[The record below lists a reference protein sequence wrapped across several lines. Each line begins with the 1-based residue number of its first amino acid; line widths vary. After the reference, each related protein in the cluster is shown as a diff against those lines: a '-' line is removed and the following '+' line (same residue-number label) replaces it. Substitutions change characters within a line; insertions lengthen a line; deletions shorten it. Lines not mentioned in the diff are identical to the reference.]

1 MRVMALDYGDATVGV
16 AVSDPLFLTAQGI
29 EIIRREK
36 ESHLRPTLRRI
47 GELITEYQV
56 EAIVLG
62 LPLNMDGSKGPR
74 ALKTEKF
81 RDMLK
86 KRFSLPVYMT
96 DERLSSFEAEEEMR
110 EAGIKPSEFKK
121 HVDRIAAQI
130 ILEEWM
136 NTDGTKNNQLCDG

>member
-36 ESHLRPTLRRI
+36 ETHLRPTLRRI
-47 GELITEYQV
+47 GELIDEYHV

-81 RDMLK
+81 RDTLE
-86 KRFSLPVYMT
+86 KRFRLPVYMT

-130 ILEEWM
+130 ILEEWRR
-136 NTDGTKNNQLCDG
+136 NHGKWR

>member
-1 MRVMALDYGDATVGV
+1 MALDYGDATVGV

-36 ESHLRPTLRRI
+36 ETHLRPTLRRI
-47 GELITEYQV
+47 GKLIDEYHV

-81 RDMLK
+81 RDTLE
-86 KRFSLPVYMT
+86 KRFRLPVYMT

-136 NTDGTKNNQLCDG
+136 NLHGTKNNPL

>member
-36 ESHLRPTLRRI
+36 ETHLRPTLRRI
-47 GELITEYQV
+47 GELIDKYHV

-81 RDMLK
+81 RDTLE
-86 KRFSLPVYMT
+86 KRFRLPVYMT

-136 NTDGTKNNQLCDG
+136 NLHGTKNNPL

>member
-36 ESHLRPTLRRI
+36 ETHLRPTLRRI
-47 GELITEYQV
+47 GKLIDEYHV

-81 RDMLK
+81 RDTLE
-86 KRFSLPVYMT
+86 KRFRLPVYMT

-136 NTDGTKNNQLCDG
+136 NLHGTKNNPL

>member
-1 MRVMALDYGDATVGV
+1 MALDYGDATVGV

-36 ESHLRPTLRRI
+36 ETHLRPTLRRI
-47 GELITEYQV
+47 GELIDEYHV

-81 RDMLK
+81 RDTLE
-86 KRFSLPVYMT
+86 KRFRLPVYMT

-136 NTDGTKNNQLCDG
+136 NLHGTKNNPL

>member
-36 ESHLRPTLRRI
+36 ETHLRPTLRRI
-47 GELITEYQV
+47 GELIDEYHV

-81 RDMLK
+81 RDTLE
-86 KRFSLPVYMT
+86 KRFRLPVYMT

-136 NTDGTKNNQLCDG
+136 NTDGNNSGSR

>member
-36 ESHLRPTLRRI
+36 ETHLRSTLRRI
-47 GELITEYQV
+47 GELIDEYHV

-81 RDMLK
+81 RDTLE
-86 KRFSLPVYMT
+86 KRFRLPVYMT

-136 NTDGTKNNQLCDG
+136 NLHGTKNNPL

>member
-36 ESHLRPTLRRI
+36 ETHLRPTLRRI
-47 GELITEYQV
+47 GELIDEYHV

-81 RDMLK
+81 RDTLE
-86 KRFSLPVYMT
+86 KRFRLPVYMT

-136 NTDGTKNNQLCDG
+136 NLHGTKNNPL

>member
-36 ESHLRPTLRRI
+36 ETHLRPTLRRI
-47 GELITEYQV
+47 GELIDEYHV

-62 LPLNMDGSKGPR
+62 LPLNMGGSKGPR

-81 RDMLK
+81 RDTLE
-86 KRFSLPVYMT
+86 KRFRLPVYMT

-136 NTDGTKNNQLCDG
+136 NLHGTKNNPL